1 MEYFK
6 NKVIMIFFFS
16 RLDPPLPE
24 TSKEELSSAD
34 NMSLETL
41 NNSSSGGLF
50 DEI

>member
-1 MEYFK
+1 
-6 NKVIMIFFFS
+6 MIFFFS

-24 TSKEELSSAD
+24 TLKKELSSTD

-41 NNSSSGGLF
+41 KNSSSGDLF